1 MAHLREKGI
10 VDEKVLS
17 AIGKVPRHLFLN
29 SAFDQFAYE
38 DRPFSIG
45 AGQTISQPYTVAV
58 QSELLQIKRG
68 LKVLEIGTGSGYQ
81 ASVLQEMGAKVFSVE
96 RIKELFDR
104 TSKLLPKLGY
114 KVKTFYAL
122 ICRASE
128 SKYFRFY
135 EVNSS

>member
-68 LKVLEIGTGSGYQ
+68 
-81 ASVLQEMGAKVFSVE
+81 
-96 RIKELFDR
+96 
-104 TSKLLPKLGY
+104 
-114 KVKTFYAL
+114 
-122 ICRASE
+122 
-128 SKYFRFY
+128 
-135 EVNSS
+135 